1 MQGTL
6 SSPRMVA
13 TVEAPASAA
22 APPSQRILAGIL
34 FMCGAG
40 LLFPVMSG
48 FAKFLGEDGYSSLQV
63 SWARAFGHIVFM
75 LAFFVPRFGLR
86 MLKTRRPLIQLL
98 RSSMLFSSN
107 ATNFFA
113 ITFIPLAKTASISLM
128 APLLVV
134 PLAWAILGERTTR
147 QRMAAL
153 MTGFV
158 GVLIVIRPGTE
169 LFHWASLFAVAS
181 AVCYAVYQVM
191 TRRIAGYDPPETST
205 IYSSVVGAFG
215 MFLVLPFVWRTP
227 DSLRDIAYFCSLGVI
242 GAIGH
247 YLVANALTNAPANI
261 VAPFQYMQLI
271 GSVAVGYF
279 FFGDFPDV
287 LTWLGAAIIVASG
300 LYIGWSQTRKA

>member
-1 MQGTL
+1 MESTA
-6 SSPRMVA
+6 V
-13 TVEAPASAA
+13 
-22 APPSQRILAGIL
+22 PPSQRILAGIL

-40 LLFPVMSG
+40 LLFPIMSG
-48 FAKFLGEDGYSSLQV
+48 FAKFLGESGYSSLQV

-98 RSSMLFSSN
+98 RSTMLFSSN

-134 PLAWAILGERTTR
+134 PLARLILGERTTAGR
-147 QRMAAL
+147 LVAL
-153 MTGFV
+153 AVGFV

-181 AVCYAVYQVM
+181 ALGYAVYQVL
-191 TRRIAGYDPPETST
+191 TRRIAGIDPPETSA

-215 MFLVLPFVWRTP
+215 MFLVLPFIWRTP
-227 DSLRDIAYFCSLGVI
+227 ESLRDILYFCSLGVL
-242 GAIGH
+242 GALGH
-247 YLVANALTNAPANI
+247 YLVAQALTNAPANI
-261 VAPFQYMQLI
+261 IAPFQYMQLI

-287 LTWLGAAIIVASG
+287 LTWVGAGIIVASG
-300 LYIGWSQTRKA
+300 LYIGWSQTRRA

>member
-1 MQGTL
+1 MEST
-6 SSPRMVA
+6 
-13 TVEAPASAA
+13 A

-40 LLFPVMSG
+40 LLFPIMSG
-48 FAKFLGEDGYSSLQV
+48 FAKFLGESGYSSLQV

-86 MLKTRRPLIQLL
+86 MLRTRRPLIQLM
-98 RSSMLFSSN
+98 RSAMLFGSN

-134 PLAWAILGERTTR
+134 PLARLILGERTTLA
-147 QRMAAL
+147 RMMAL

-158 GVLIVIRPGTE
+158 GVLIIIRPGTE

-181 AVCYAVYQVM
+181 ALGYAIYQVL
-191 TRRIAGYDPPETST
+191 TRRVAGIDPPETST

-215 MFLVLPFVWRTP
+215 MFLVLPFIWRTP
-227 DSLRDIAYFCSLGVI
+227 ESLRDILYFCSLGVI
-242 GAIGH
+242 GALGH
-247 YLVANALTNAPANI
+247 YLVAQALTNAPANI
-261 VAPFQYMQLI
+261 IAPFQYMQLI

-279 FFGDFPDV
+279 FFGDFPDA
-287 LTWLGAAIIVASG
+287 LTWIGAAIIVASG
-300 LYIGWSQTRKA
+300 LYIGWSQTRRA

>member
-1 MQGTL
+1 
-6 SSPRMVA
+6 MVA
-13 TVEAPASAA
+13 TMESTA

-40 LLFPVMSG
+40 LLFPIMSG
-48 FAKFLGEDGYSSLQV
+48 FAKFLGESGYSSLQV

-98 RSSMLFSSN
+98 RSAMLFTSN

-134 PLAWAILGERTTR
+134 PLARLILGERTTR
-147 QRMAAL
+147 ARMAAL

-158 GVLIVIRPGTE
+158 GVLIIIRPGTE
-169 LFHWASLFAVAS
+169 LFHWASLFAIAS
-181 AVCYAVYQVM
+181 ALGYAVYQVL
-191 TRRIAGYDPPETST
+191 TRRIAGIDPPETSA

-215 MFLVLPFVWRTP
+215 MFLVLPFIWRTP
-227 DSLRDIAYFCSLGVI
+227 ESLRDILYFCSLGVI
-242 GAIGH
+242 GALGH
-247 YLVANALTNAPANI
+247 YLVARALTNAPANI
-261 VAPFQYMQLI
+261 IAPFQYMQLI

-279 FFGDFPDV
+279 FFGDFPDF
-287 LTWLGAAIIVASG
+287 LTWVGAAIIVASG
-300 LYIGWSQTRKA
+300 LYIGWSQTRRA

>member
-1 MQGTL
+1 MTHDK
-6 SSPRMVA
+6 
-13 TVEAPASAA
+13 AA
-22 APPSQRILAGIL
+22 DGQRILAGIL

-48 FAKFLGEDGYSSLQV
+48 FAKFLGESGYNSLQV

-75 LAFFVPRFGLR
+75 LAFFVPRLGLR
-86 MLKTRRPLIQLL
+86 MLRTRRPLIQLL
-98 RSSMLFSSN
+98 RSSMLFGSN

-134 PLAWAILGERTTR
+134 PLARLILGERTTVA
-147 QRMAAL
+147 RMVAL
-153 MTGFV
+153 CVGFA

-181 AVCYAVYQVM
+181 AAGYAIYQVL
-191 TRRIAGYDPPETST
+191 TRRIAGIDPPETST

-215 MFLVLPFVWRTP
+215 MLLVLPFVWRTP
-227 DSLRDIAYFCSLGVI
+227 ESLRDILYFCSLGVI
-242 GAIGH
+242 GALGH
-247 YLVANALTNAPANI
+247 YLVARALTNAPANI
-261 VAPFQYMQLI
+261 IAPFQYMQLI
-271 GSVAVGYF
+271 GSVTVGYF
-279 FFGDFPDV
+279 FFGDFPDL

-300 LYIGWSQTRKA
+300 LYIGWSQTRKAPPKT